1 MARNLNGP
9 NDRKLRPKPHT
20 IIYAFDD
27 EDQLFMTEVSARS
40 AKEAIDTLVEDEGEV
55 QMFMIFEGK
64 KEWFDSRLVAGA
76 CS

>member
-1 MARNLNGP
+1 MAGRVTSGARRNNNP
-9 NDRKLRPKPHT
+9 RPHVL
-20 IIYAFDD
+20 IYAFDD

-40 AKEAIDTLVEDEGEV
+40 AKEAVDILTKDEGETSMV
-55 QMFMIFEGK
+55 MVFEGK